1 MEFEY
6 TIGSKVYKVSIEL
19 KDGYYNINLVDQ
31 SFKVNCSSISPHCFS
46 MLIGDK
52 SHTVYI
58 ADDAEGKY
66 ISLKG
71 AHYLVRETAQKE
83 AAQHGSPA
91 DLPVSD
97 GLISAPMPGKIV
109 KILVKEGEEVEQ
121 GQSLL
126 ILESMKMENSI
137 ASPFKGKV
145 IKVNVDIGEL
155 AQPGES
161 LIELEKL

>member
-6 TIGSKVYKVSIEL
+6 TIGKKVYKVSIDL
-19 KDGYYNINLVDQ
+19 KEECYKINLDDQ
-31 SFKVNCSSISPHCFS
+31 DFQVNCSSISPHCFS

-52 SHTVYI
+52 VHTVYI
-58 ADDAEGKY
+58 VDDAAGKY

-71 AHYLVRETAQKE
+71 AHYLVKEVEQKE
-83 AAQHGSPA
+83 KTKLGSPA
-91 DLPVSD
+91 DMPFSD
-97 GLISAPMPGKIV
+97 GLISVPMPGKIV

-137 ASPFKGKV
+137 ASPFRGKV
-145 IKVNVDIGEL
+145 LKVNIGIGEL

-161 LIELEKL
+161 IIELEKL